1 MYFFFFFSDVT
12 RGSSLFENIFVSGGA
27 LLTDDVILKTIDIGN
42 YSVVRS
48 CDFHNWRK
56 LTRKRQ
62 TAIHPESAFGRLFN
76 RSQNALWPF
85 TLGFILVMKIAGGF
99 VAKSLG
105 TVRSNFCKL

>member
-56 LTRKRQ
+56 LIRKRQ
-62 TAIHPESAFGRLFN
+62 TAISPESASRLSVGCLIEAKTDFGL
-76 RSQNALWPF
+76 
-85 TLGFILVMKIAGGF
+85 
-99 VAKSLG
+99 SL
-105 TVRSNFCKL
+105 